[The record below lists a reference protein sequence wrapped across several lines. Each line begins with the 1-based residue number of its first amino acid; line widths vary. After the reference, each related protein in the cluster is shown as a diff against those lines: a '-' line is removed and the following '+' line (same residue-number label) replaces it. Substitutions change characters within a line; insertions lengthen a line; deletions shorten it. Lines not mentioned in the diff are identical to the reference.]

1 MNHSLKDTHQK
12 LKKQTLELLWQQ
24 WSTIGVAGT
33 AESDL
38 PYLIDPEAL
47 LLFSTEF
54 ARHDSRLFDEVLDWL
69 HRNGNT
75 INLKRLFSIRKQY
88 TLGNPDVLLAMARKL
103 RSRSSTIKWRSVSKK
118 SIHHSSD
125 GKVIARLDSL
135 FPQLPFNIEVLKS
148 ADIEFHEKGYY
159 RPNFEARGMSQS
171 PAPNQPSNL
180 IFKLRAFFG
189 CNSRAEIMAWLL
201 THQAGHPAKIARD
214 IHYFNKSVQATLN
227 EMESSGLVYSRR
239 TKREKHFHINPDDW
253 HAFIQPQ
260 QQSSPP
266 SWINWAET
274 FTSLEIIFKTLDN
287 AETQNSSELL
297 VASQLK
303 TAFEQANLALDFT
316 TSQHQTGTDYL
327 HTLLKD
333 FERLLPGLQLKEF
346 TY

>member
-1 MNHSLKDTHQK
+1 MNHSLKNTPQK

-24 WSTIGVAGT
+24 WSAIGVAGT
-33 AESDL
+33 AETDL

-54 ARHDSRLFDEVLDWL
+54 ARHDSRLFDEILDWL
-69 HRNGNT
+69 YCNGNT

-88 TLGNPDVLLAMARKL
+88 TLGNPDVLLAIAKKL
-103 RSRSSTIKWRSVSKK
+103 RSRSSTVKWLSVSKK
-118 SIHHSSD
+118 SIHHSND
-125 GKVIARLDSL
+125 GKVIAKLDSL
-135 FPQLPFNIEVLKS
+135 FSQLPFSIEVLKR

-159 RPNFEARGMSQS
+159 RPNFKARGMSQS

-227 EMESSGLVYSRR
+227 EMEGSGLVYSRR
-239 TKREKHFHINPDDW
+239 TKREKHFHINSNDW
-253 HAFIQPQ
+253 HAFIHPQ
-260 QQSSPP
+260 QQRPP
-266 SWINWAET
+266 TRWVNWAET
-274 FTSLEIIFKTLDN
+274 FTSLEIIFRTLDN
-287 AETQNSSELL
+287 AEAKKSSELL
-297 VASQLK
+297 VASHLK

-327 HTLLKD
+327 HTLLAD

-346 TY
+346 TD